1 MKTKL
6 IRFLQMFL
14 FTILVSC
21 GFIGT
26 LYVALEVGNH
36 FGMGG
41 YLAVMVG
48 AVCAFISAMYAMD
61 GKL

>member
-1 MKTKL
+1 MKVRL
-6 IRFLQMFL
+6 IRFLRMFL
-14 FTILVSC
+14 FTVLLSC
-21 GFIGT
+21 GLIGT

-41 YLAVMVG
+41 YLAVMLG
-48 AVCAFISAMYAMD
+48 ALSAFISAMYAMD